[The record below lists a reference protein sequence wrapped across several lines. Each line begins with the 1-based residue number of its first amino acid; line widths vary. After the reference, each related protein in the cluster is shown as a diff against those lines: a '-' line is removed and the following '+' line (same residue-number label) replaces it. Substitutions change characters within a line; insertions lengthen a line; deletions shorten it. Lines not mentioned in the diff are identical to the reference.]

1 MCLLSDVSQ
10 GRGIDLPL
18 TWDSV
23 GSEDR
28 DWRAAR
34 RGAGSPGFPP
44 AMSVEGVQVGK
55 VQGLLVVPFP
65 VIGSQPSENAEA
77 GS

>member
-1 MCLLSDVSQ
+1 MRIETGEPPGGAQ
-10 GRGIDLPL
+10 G
-18 TWDSV
+18 V
-23 GSEDR
+23 QGSLR
-28 DWRAAR
+28 PCQW
-34 RGAGSPGFPP
+34 
-44 AMSVEGVQVGK
+44 EGVQVGK